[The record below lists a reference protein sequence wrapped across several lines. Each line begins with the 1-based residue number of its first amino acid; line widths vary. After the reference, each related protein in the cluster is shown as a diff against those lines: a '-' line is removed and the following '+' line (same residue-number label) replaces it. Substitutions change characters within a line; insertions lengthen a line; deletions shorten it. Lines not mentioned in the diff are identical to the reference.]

1 MLTTVLFDMGG
12 TLEDIWYTPETRT
25 AALARAREILQENGV
40 TAGETFEAFRDSF
53 ERGYKEYKTWADAH
67 GRELKPEE
75 IWPDWY
81 LRDFPEAKGL
91 SPEVYEELANMW
103 EYTLFHRELR
113 EGAEEMLRTL
123 KARGWRLGVISNNS
137 SLYNVF
143 NVLENCGIRDLM
155 EDVTVSSVTGYRKPN
170 PEIFRISLRQM
181 CVDASECVYVGDTP
195 TKDIGGAQAM
205 GFGATV
211 LIASFLTAEREP
223 DRTGLP
229 VPDIEIRKLAELPD
243 KLEQLRIERGKA

>member
-25 AALARAREILQENGV
+25 AAITRAREILQEHGIF
-40 TAGETFEAFRDSF
+40 AGEAFEDFRSSF
-53 ERGYKEYKTWADAH
+53 ESGYRDYKTWADAH

-91 SPEVYEELANMW
+91 SSELAEELANMW

-113 EGAEEMLRTL
+113 EGAAGMLRAL

-155 EDVTVSSVTGYRKPN
+155 EDVTVSSVIGYRKPH

-181 CVDASECVYVGDTP
+181 RVSASECVYVGDTP
-195 TKDIGGAQAM
+195 TKDVGGAQAM

-211 LIASFLTAEREP
+211 LISSFLTAQREP

-229 VPDIEIRKLAELPD
+229 VPDLEIQKLSELPD
-243 KLEQLRIERGKA
+243 RLEALRAQSA